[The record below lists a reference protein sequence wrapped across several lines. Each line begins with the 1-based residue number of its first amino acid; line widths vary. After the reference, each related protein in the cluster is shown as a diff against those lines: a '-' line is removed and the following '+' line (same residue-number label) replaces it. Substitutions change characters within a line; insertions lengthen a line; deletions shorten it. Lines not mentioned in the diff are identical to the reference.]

1 MRNLMGTFV
10 LLLLAAVLAGCG
22 GGGKGTIG
30 PMADA
35 TLSCPPPV
43 ATYEP
48 RVQLTPEQ
56 ELVKEAL
63 KQNGFKY
70 KGATNTAIVVRKAD
84 RRLTFYRGLTPV
96 KTYPVVLGGN
106 PVADKLKQGDMSTP
120 EGVYRVVTKF
130 EHPRWSRFILL
141 DYPNTQNWINFAKAK
156 RTGRIPYDADIG
168 GQVGIHGTDDTLNN
182 INGVDWTLGCVSMFN
197 HHIEEIY
204 PLVNEDT
211 LIIIT
216 RK

>member
-1 MRNLMGTFV
+1 MRNSGKTFV
-10 LLLLAAVLAGCG
+10 LLLLAAALAGCG

-30 PMADA
+30 SVTDA
-35 TLSCPPPV
+35 AITSPPPV
-43 ATYEP
+43 PTYEP
-48 RVQLTPEQ
+48 LVHLTPEQ

-70 KGATNTAIVVRKAD
+70 KGASNTAIVVRKAD
-84 RRLTFYRGLTPV
+84 RRLTIYRGLTPV

-106 PVADKLKQGDMSTP
+106 PVADKLKQGDLSTP
-120 EGVYRVVTKF
+120 EGIYRVVTKF

-141 DYPNTQNWINFAKAK
+141 DYPNTQNWIRFAEAK

-168 GQVGIHGTDDTLNN
+168 GQIGIHGTDDALDNML
-182 INGVDWTLGCVSMFN
+182 GVNWTLGCVSMFN

-216 RK
+216 RR